1 MPKKLW
7 LLALVAMGCNA
18 AAPDAV
24 EPTAMPSATE
34 TAPKVAATQ
43 TASAPAAEPTPAE
56 KRGPVTYDDD
66 LAFLKKHGEVI
77 ELSSPSGGRVAV
89 SAKYQGRVMT
99 SAVDAKGRS
108 LGFVF
113 RKFIEEGKTGTQFDN
128 YGGEDRFWLGPEGGQ
143 FGLYFPKGKPFTI
156 ADWKTPDAFQ
166 TGTWDVT
173 KKSAE
178 SVAFK
183 RAMKLENY
191 SGAPFELEVTRTI
204 DLVAEAEA
212 KSRLGLKPGD
222 DIKWVAFK
230 TTNEL
235 TNTGKN
241 AWTKEKGLL
250 SVWILGMYN
259 PSPDTKVVIPF
270 EPLRSSEKAD
280 GEIVNDRY
288 FGKVPADRLK
298 IDEKAGVLFFTCD
311 AQHRSKIGLGPA
323 RARPFAGSYSAS
335 AKLLTIVEIDPPS
348 KTGDYVNSMWET
360 QKEPFKGD
368 VINSYNDG
376 PTEPGKA
383 SLGGFYELESSS
395 RAAAL
400 APKAKLVHTH
410 RTYHF
415 VGEAAALDPIAKKA
429 LGVTVAQITA
439 P

>member
-1 MPKKLW
+1 MPNRVPLFV
-7 LLALVAMGCNA
+7 LLAVGCNA
-18 AAPDAV
+18 AAPEAV
-24 EPTAMPSATE
+24 EPTATPSATE
-34 TAPKVAATQ
+34 AAMPSVAPSAAAT
-43 TASAPAAEPTPAE
+43 TAPAATAE
-56 KRGPVTYDDD
+56 KRGPVSYDDD

-77 ELSSPSGGRVAV
+77 ELVSPSGGRVAI
-89 SAKYQGRVMT
+89 SPKYQGRVMT
-99 SAVDAKGRS
+99 SAVDAKAQS

-113 RKFIEEGKTGTQFDN
+113 RKFIEAGKTGTQFDN

-143 FGLYFPKGKPFTI
+143 YGLYFPKGKPFTI
-156 ADWKTPDAFQ
+156 AEWKTPDSFQ
-166 TGTWDVT
+166 TGSWDVT

-191 SGAPFELEVTRTI
+191 SGAAFELEVARTI
-204 DLVAEAEA
+204 DLVGEAEA
-212 KSRLGLKPGD
+212 KTRLGFDPGNV
-222 DIKWVAFK
+222 KWVGFK

-235 TNTGKN
+235 SNTGAN
-241 AWTKEKGLL
+241 AWTKDKGLL

-270 EPLRSSEKAD
+270 EPKGT

-311 AQHRSKIGLGPA
+311 AQHRSKIGLGPS

-335 AKLLTIVEIDPPS
+335 AKLLTVVEIDPPS
-348 KTGDYVNSMWET
+348 KNGDYVNSMWET
-360 QKEPFKGD
+360 QKEPYKGD
-368 VINSYNDG
+368 VVNSYNDG

-383 SLGGFYELESSS
+383 SLGGFYEIESSS

-400 APKAKLVHTH
+400 APKAKLVHVH

-429 LGVTVAQITA
+429 FGVTIAQISA

>member
-1 MPKKLW
+1 MPKTIS

-24 EPTAMPSATE
+24 EPTALPSATE
-34 TAPKVAATQ
+34 TAPAATATP
-43 TASAPAAEPTPAE
+43 TAVASSEPAPAV

-77 ELSSPSGGRVAV
+77 ELVAPGGGRVAV

-99 SAVDAKGRS
+99 SAVDQKGQS

-128 YGGEDRFWLGPEGGQ
+128 YGGEDRFWLGPEAGQ
-143 FGLYFPKGKPFTI
+143 YGLYFPKGKPFTI
-156 ADWKTPDAFQ
+156 AEWKTPDTFQ
-166 TGTWDVT
+166 TGSWDVT

-178 SVAFK
+178 SVTFK

-191 SGAPFELEVTRTI
+191 SGAPFELEVVRTV
-204 DLVAEAEA
+204 DLVGEAEA
-212 KSRLGLKPGD
+212 KTRLGFKPGD
-222 DIKWVAFK
+222 GIKWVGFK

-235 TNTGKN
+235 TNTGPN
-241 AWTKEKGLL
+241 AWTKDKGLL

-270 EPLRSSEKAD
+270 EPKGT

-348 KTGDYVNSMWET
+348 KNGDYVNSMWET

-415 VGEAAALDPIAKKA
+415 VGDAAALDPIAKKA
-429 LGVTVAQITA
+429 LGVDIARITA

>member
-1 MPKKLW
+1 MSKTAS
-7 LLALVAMGCNA
+7 LLALLVLGCNA
-18 AAPDAV
+18 AAPAPL
-24 EPTAMPSATE
+24 EPTASPSATE
-34 TAPKVAATQ
+34 TAPAVTATPTVSAAP
-43 TASAPAAEPTPAE
+43 SEPAPAA

-66 LAFLKKHGEVI
+66 LAFLKKHGDVI
-77 ELSSPSGGRVAV
+77 ELVSPGGGRVAV

-99 SAVDAKGRS
+99 SAVGEKGQS

-128 YGGEDRFWLGPEGGQ
+128 YGGEDRFWLGPEAGQ
-143 FGLYFPKGKPFTI
+143 YGLYFPKGKPFTI
-156 ADWKTPDAFQ
+156 AEWKTPDTFQ
-166 TGTWDVT
+166 TGTWDVV

-178 SVAFK
+178 SVVFK

-191 SGAPFELEVTRTI
+191 SGTPFELEVARTVE
-204 DLVAEAEA
+204 LVPEAEA
-212 KSRLGLKPGD
+212 KTRLG
-222 DIKWVAFK
+222 IKLAKDKADLRASGIDWVAFK

-235 TNTGKN
+235 TNTGSN
-241 AWTKEKGLL
+241 AWTKDKGLL

-270 EPLRSSEKAD
+270 EPKGT

-348 KTGDYVNSMWET
+348 KSGDYVNSMWET
-360 QKEPFKGD
+360 QKEPYKGD

-400 APKAKLVHTH
+400 APKGKLVHTH

-415 VGEAAALDPIAKKA
+415 VGEA
-429 LGVTVAQITA
+429 
-439 P
+439 

>member
-1 MPKKLW
+1 MPNRTL
-7 LLALVAMGCNA
+7 LLALFAVGCNA

-24 EPTAMPSATE
+24 EPTATPSAAE
-34 TAPKVAATQ
+34 TPPIATATTQPSAVASSEPATPPKQ
-43 TASAPAAEPTPAE
+43 
-56 KRGPVTYDDD
+56 GPVTYDDD
-66 LAFLKKHGEVI
+66 LAFLKKHGDVI
-77 ELSSPSGGRVAV
+77 ELVSPGGGRVAV

-99 SAVDAKGRS
+99 SAVDAKAQS

-128 YGGEDRFWLGPEGGQ
+128 YGGEDRFWLGPEAGQ
-143 FGLYFPKGKPFTI
+143 YGLYFPKGKPFTI
-156 ADWKTPDAFQ
+156 GEWKTPDTFQ

-178 SVAFK
+178 SVSFK
-183 RAMKLENY
+183 RAMRLENY
-191 SGAPFELEVTRTI
+191 SGAPFELEVTRTV
-204 DLVAEAEA
+204 DLVNEAEA
-212 KSRLGLKPGD
+212 KTRLGFKPGD
-222 DIKWVAFK
+222 NVKMVAFK
-230 TTNEL
+230 TTNEI

-241 AWTKEKGLL
+241 AWTKDKGLL

-270 EPLRSSEKAD
+270 EPKGT
-280 GEIVNDRY
+280 GEVVNDRY

-335 AKLLTIVEIDPPS
+335 AKLLTIVEIDPPQKS
-348 KTGDYVNSMWET
+348 GDYVNSMWET

-395 RAAAL
+395 KAAAL
-400 APKAKLVHTH
+400 APKAKLTHTH

-415 VGEAAALDPIAKKA
+415 VGDPAALDPLAKKA
-429 LGVTVAQITA
+429 LGIGIAQITA